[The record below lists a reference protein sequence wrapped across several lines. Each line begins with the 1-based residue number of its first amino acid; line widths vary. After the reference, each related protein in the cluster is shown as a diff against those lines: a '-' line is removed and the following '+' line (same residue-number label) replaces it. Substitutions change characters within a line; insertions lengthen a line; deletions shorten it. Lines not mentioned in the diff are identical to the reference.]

1 MTGKVWGLKKNDL
14 QNYDLLNLSESLFKK
29 MKKQLYI
36 SSFGI
41 DNNNEIYIVDHTGS
55 IYKIIN

>member
-1 MTGKVWGLKKNDL
+1 MFFEPLEVN
-14 QNYDLLNLSESLFKK
+14 QNNYELLNLTDVLFKK
-29 MKKQLYI
+29 MNKQLYI

-41 DNNNEIYIVDHTGS
+41 DSNNELYIIDHTGS